1 MLFMNKNTSL
11 ILLLLFF
18 RPLFSIAQ
26 DAQNH
31 IENLKAQL
39 KENPAAKKTA
49 SIYSDLTWYYSNI
62 SSDSALHY
70 SSKAILE
77 SKKLGDSTLLAQVF
91 SDLGAVYFIKGDF
104 QNSKENY
111 LLAYKIRKARK
122 DYKGL
127 AKINNNLANIYEKT
141 QHYKLAMATF
151 LEALQYFESTNDEKN
166 SNTIKG
172 NIGLIHLKLKN
183 YSKALNYISQVIQ
196 YQEKNKV
203 TDGLC
208 ISCLNLGNVYLQMND
223 TVKALNFYN
232 KSLKACTLVGNQKGI
247 SSGYNNIASIKTEQK
262 KSKDAIV
269 LYEKSL
275 KIRKNLNSD
284 LDKANF
290 DLNLANEYNT
300 QNRFKEAKEL
310 LLNSKNY
317 YEKAK
322 LNDKLPLNYKSLIEI
337 CAKLNQKDSVIYYV
351 NELSIINKTLLESS
365 ATKQT
370 AELETK
376 YQTEKKEKLILKSKA
391 EIAQR
396 ELEIKN
402 KETQF
407 LILGLISLALISIIY
422 LVYRQQK
429 LKNKQQEQEFQLKTA
444 ISQIETQ
451 NKLQEQRL
459 LISRDLHDNIGSQLT
474 FIISSVDTI
483 KYNNE
488 ILNPVLEDKLDKISH
503 FTKDTIVELRD
514 TIWAMNNN
522 DISFEDLRMR
532 ILNFVDKAQN
542 SQDAIDFK
550 IEIDA
555 NLNHYGWSSVA
566 GMNIYRCIQ
575 EAINN
580 ALKYANAT
588 IIALDVKE
596 IKDKIQITIQDNG
609 KGFDMEKVSYGNGIL
624 NMQKRMD
631 DINGTINIKS
641 QLNEGTTIVIHID
654 KESAF

>member
-1 MLFMNKNTSL
+1 MNKNTFL
-11 ILLLLFF
+11 ILLLIFF
-18 RPLFSIAQ
+18 LPVFSIAQ
-26 DAQNH
+26 DAKSQ

-39 KENPAAKKTA
+39 KENPDAKKTA

-70 SSKAILE
+70 GSKAILE

-91 SDLGAVYFIKGDF
+91 SDIGGVYFIKGDF
-104 QNSKENY
+104 QNSKGNY

-141 QHYKLAMATF
+141 EQYKLAMATF
-151 LEALQYFESTNDEKN
+151 LESLKYFEGINDEKN
-166 SNTIKG
+166 CNTIKG

-183 YSKALNYISQVIQ
+183 YPKALKYISEVVH
-196 YQEKNKV
+196 YQEKNNFM
-203 TDGLC
+203 DGLC

-223 TVKALNFYN
+223 TVNALNFYN
-232 KSLKACTLVGNQKGI
+232 KSVKACTIVGNQKGI
-247 SSGYNNIASIKTEQK
+247 SSGYNNIGSIKTEQK
-262 KSKDAIV
+262 KSKDAIAF
-269 LYEKSL
+269 YEKSL
-275 KIRKNLNSD
+275 KIRKALNSD

-290 DLNLANEYNT
+290 DVNLAKEYSAEK
-300 QNRFKEAKEL
+300 RFKEAKNL
-310 LLNSKNY
+310 LISTKKFF
-317 YEKAK
+317 EVKK
-322 LNDKLPLNYKSLIEI
+322 LDDKLQVNYKSLIEI
-337 CAKLNQKDSVIYYV
+337 CAKLNQPDSVIYYIDK
-351 NELSIINKTLLESS
+351 LSKVNKTLLESS
-365 ATKQT
+365 SIKQT

-391 EIAQR
+391 EIAER

-407 LILGLISLALISIIY
+407 LILSLISLALLSIIY
-422 LVYRQQK
+422 LIYRQQK

-483 KYNNE
+483 KFNNDN
-488 ILNPVLEDKLDKISH
+488 LNPVLESKLEKISH

-522 DISFEDLRMR
+522 AISFEDLKMR
-532 ILNFVDKAQN
+532 ILNFVEKAQN
-542 SQDAIDFK
+542 SQDTIDFI
-550 IEIDA
+550 IEIDT
-555 NLNHYGWSSVA
+555 NLNNYVWTSVA
-566 GMNIYRCIQ
+566 GMNIYRTIQ

-588 IIALDVKE
+588 VISIDIKE
-596 IKDKIQITIQDNG
+596 IKDKILITIQDNG
-609 KGFDMEKVSYGNGIL
+609 IGFDMENVSYGNGIL
-624 NMQKRMD
+624 NMQKRIE
-631 DINGTINIKS
+631 DINGTINIQSK
-641 QLNEGTTIVIHID
+641 LNVGTTIVVQINR
-654 KESAF
+654 ENAS